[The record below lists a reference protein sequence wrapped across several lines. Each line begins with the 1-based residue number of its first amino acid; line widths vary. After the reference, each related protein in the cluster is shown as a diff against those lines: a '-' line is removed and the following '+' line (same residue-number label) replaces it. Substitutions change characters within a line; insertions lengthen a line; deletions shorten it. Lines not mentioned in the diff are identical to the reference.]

1 MKSIQKITIT
11 TILLIGSILYSCSSS
26 TLVETDVQNKK
37 PLLIY
42 AKGDVYKPEWRKV
55 DSLEQNGL
63 TKSALTEVASIYKKA
78 VEEENH
84 EQLLKSLIVKA
95 KFQSYIEEDAFVK
108 TVQELTIEATQS
120 EYPLDPLLHSVI
132 AEMYWQ
138 YYQRNR
144 WKFHGRSATIGFD
157 NNDILTWDLKKIIE
171 VVTKQYLLSIENI
184 ESLKRT
190 PVETFSEIIIEDSAS
205 HYRPFLYD
213 FLAHRAADFFM
224 NGESNL
230 TATVNEFVMD
240 SAEYLGSAGQF
251 ASVELITKDSTSLKY
266 FALNILQKLT
276 INHITTAP
284 M

>member
-26 TLVETDVQNKK
+26 TVVETDVQHKK

-144 WKFHGRSATIGFD
+144 WKFHGRSATVGFD

-190 PVETFSEIIIEDSAS
+190 
-205 HYRPFLYD
+205 
-213 FLAHRAADFFM
+213 
-224 NGESNL
+224 
-230 TATVNEFVMD
+230 
-240 SAEYLGSAGQF
+240 Q
-251 ASVELITKDSTSLKY
+251 
-266 FALNILQKLT
+266 
-276 INHITTAP
+276 
-284 M
+284 

>member
-26 TLVETDVQNKK
+26 TVVETDVQHKK

-108 TVQELTIEATQS
+108 TVQELTQHQCISYSLAKNPNVWAF
-120 EYPLDPLLHSVI
+120 PLAD
-132 AEMYWQ
+132 
-138 YYQRNR
+138 
-144 WKFHGRSATIGFD
+144 G
-157 NNDILTWDLKKIIE
+157 
-171 VVTKQYLLSIENI
+171 SIEEVKIKSKVITSSPDLELEMAIAGHGITRMPAFNLNGQL
-184 ESLKRT
+184 ESGQL
-190 PVETFSEIIIEDSAS
+190 VEVLSDQPRYEINLYLVYAS
-205 HYRPFLYD
+205 RKHMSPKVRSFID
-213 FLAHRAADFFM
+213 FTLNAF
-224 NGESNL
+224 
-230 TATVNEFVMD
+230 
-240 SAEYLGSAGQF
+240 AGGR
-251 ASVELITKDSTSLKY
+251 K
-266 FALNILQKLT
+266 
-276 INHITTAP
+276 
-284 M
+284 